1 MKILYL
7 HQYFKTPQMSGGTRS
22 YEMARR
28 LVLAGHQVTMI
39 TADTSNHHGSGGW
52 RVSQEAGI
60 EVHWLP
66 VPYSNQ
72 MSYPERIRA
81 FVRFAFKSALR
92 AASIPADVVFATS
105 TPLTIAIP
113 GIAARLWLR
122 VPMVFEVRDMWPD
135 VPIALGILRN
145 PILIWLARRL
155 ELFAYRQAGH
165 VVALAPGMR
174 DDIIAKGV
182 SAGKVSVIPNG
193 CDLDIVSGHNDDPSP
208 RNEYSWLGE
217 RKLVLYAG
225 AIGVANGVDYLV
237 HLAHKVLQ
245 IDSEIRF
252 VIFGEGREKESVQRL
267 AVQLG
272 VLERNLFI
280 FNPLSKRKIA
290 RWWVAAD
297 MHVALMRGPRVYLK
311 DAVNNK
317 FFDALAAHKPIA
329 NNFDG
334 WQSRIAEEGGVG
346 LILNSQDV
354 CAAARQL
361 VNALEDSGWISKVP
375 ERARLLAEGRFSRD
389 RLALQLED
397 ILTTAVKKYRR
408 NGRNIV

>member
-1 MKILYL
+1 
-7 HQYFKTPQMSGGTRS
+7 MSGGTRS

-28 LVLAGHQVTMI
+28 LVSAGHQVTMI
-39 TADTSNHHGSGGW
+39 TADTSNHHGSDGW
-52 RVSQEAGI
+52 RVSQEDGI

-145 PILIWLARRL
+145 PILIWLARQL

-174 DDIIAKGV
+174 DDINAKGV

-237 HLAHKVLQ
+237 RLSREVLE
-245 IDSEIRF
+245 IDPEIRF

-334 WQSRIAEEGGVG
+334 WQSRIAEEEGVG

-361 VNALEDSGWISKVP
+361 VNALEDSDWISKVP